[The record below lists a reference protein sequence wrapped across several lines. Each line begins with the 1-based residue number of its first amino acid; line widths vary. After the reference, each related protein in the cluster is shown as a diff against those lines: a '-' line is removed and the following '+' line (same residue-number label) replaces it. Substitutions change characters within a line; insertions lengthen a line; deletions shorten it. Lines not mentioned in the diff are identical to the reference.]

1 MEPLLQTL
9 AVAIAVSIVWF
20 SMWYAVYYFTND
32 LSVVDIAWGTGFIV
46 VAIATL
52 TFNNNINHATY
63 ILFDLVLLW
72 GTRLTLHILLRKMRN
87 GGEDKRYTEI
97 KKTWKGNVALR
108 AYFRV
113 FFTQA
118 IILVLISIPI
128 LITNTYAIDI
138 KNSFLA
144 WTGIILWCI
153 GFTIEFFADY
163 QLYKF
168 KNLSKS
174 EKTKNGWKGNIM
186 KYGVWKYSR
195 HPNYF
200 GEITVWIGVAVFALQ
215 YDYGI
220 LGLISPFVIIYL
232 LLFISGI
239 PIIEKKY
246 LSVKEFQKYKKD
258 TSPLIP
264 IPTSIYT
271 FLKSKLLTKVIS

>member
-1 MEPLLQTL
+1 
-9 AVAIAVSIVWF
+9 
-20 SMWYAVYYFTND
+20 
-32 LSVVDIAWGTGFIV
+32 
-46 VAIATL
+46 
-52 TFNNNINHATY
+52 
-63 ILFDLVLLW
+63 
-72 GTRLTLHILLRKMRN
+72 
-87 GGEDKRYTEI
+87 
-97 KKTWKGNVALR
+97 
-108 AYFRV
+108 
-113 FFTQA
+113 
-118 IILVLISIPI
+118 
-128 LITNTYAIDI
+128 
-138 KNSFLA
+138 
-144 WTGIILWCI
+144 
-153 GFTIEFFADY
+153 
-163 QLYKF
+163 
-168 KNLSKS
+168 
-174 EKTKNGWKGNIM
+174 M